1 MANAE
6 EVRVAVGAVVDPEL
20 RKTILELGMLES
32 VSVETGEAKIR
43 VLLTI
48 EGCPKRSHIESEV
61 RSKALAVAGVE
72 SVDVSLGVMSKE
84 QREELTKSMSGGRSP
99 QDRFGPNSL
108 TRVIAVAS
116 GKGGVG
122 KSTVSVNLATALTT
136 QGLRVGI
143 LDLDVHGFSIPA
155 LFGIDGEKPTKVGDL
170 ILPPVAHDI
179 PIISIGMFVEP
190 DTPVSWRGPMLHR
203 TVNQFL
209 SDVYFGDID
218 YLICDLPPG
227 TGDVAMSLGQLLPN
241 AEVVVVTTPQK
252 QASDVAVRSGLLAEQ
267 LGQKVIGVVETMADW
282 VDEAGIRHSLFGNGG
297 GAEVAGRLGC
307 ELLGSVPLS
316 ADVNTAGE
324 NGKPITL
331 SNPNDQVSVVFKE
344 IAKQIESSREPRK
357 KLPIRV

>member
-1 MANAE
+1 MANTE

-32 VSVETGEAKIR
+32 VSVEAGEAKIR

-48 EGCPKRSHIESEV
+48 EGCPKRSLIESEV

-72 SVDVSLGVMSKE
+72 SVDVTLGVMSKE
-84 QREELTKSMSGGRSP
+84 QREELTKSVSGGRSP

-122 KSTVSVNLATALTT
+122 KSTVSVNLATALMA
-136 QGLRVGI
+136 QGMRVGL

-241 AEVVVVTTPQK
+241 AEVIVVTTPQK

-267 LGQKVIGVVETMADW
+267 LEQKVIGVVETMADW

-324 NGKPITL
+324 NGTPITL
-331 SNPNDQVSVVFKE
+331 SNPNDPVSVVFKE
-344 IAKQIESSREPRK
+344 IAKQIEASREPRK

>member
-6 EVRVAVGAVVDPEL
+6 EVRVAVGTVVDPEL

-32 VSVETGEAKIR
+32 VSLESGEAKIR

-48 EGCPKRSHIESEV
+48 EGCPKRSHIETEV
-61 RSKALAVAGVE
+61 RNKALSVAGVE
-72 SVDVSLGVMSKE
+72 KVDVVLGVMTKE
-84 QREELTKSMSGGRSP
+84 QREELTESVSSGRTP

-122 KSTVSVNLATALTT
+122 KSTVSVNLAAALAA
-136 QGLRVGI
+136 QGLSVGI

-155 LFGIDGEKPTKVGDL
+155 LFGIEGEKPTKVGDL
-170 ILPPVAHDI
+170 ILPPVAQGI

-190 DTPVSWRGPMLHR
+190 NTPVSWRGPMLHR

-241 AEVVVVTTPQK
+241 AEVIVVTTPQK
-252 QASDVAVRSGLLAEQ
+252 QASEVAVRSGLLAEQ
-267 LGQKVIGVVETMADW
+267 LGQKVIGVVETMTDW
-282 VDEAGIRHSLFGNGG
+282 VDDSGTRHSLFGNGG
-297 GAEVAGRLGC
+297 GADVSERLGC

-324 NGKPITL
+324 NGIPITL
-331 SNPNDQVSVVFKE
+331 SNPNEPVSLVFKE
-344 IAKQIESSREPRK
+344 IAKKIEASRKPRK
-357 KLPIRV
+357 ALPIRL